1 MKTKQEILTALAH
14 SGDDKLL
21 LAGLLDKEQTC
32 EQRGYLTHTKFL
44 DLKQRALCTDA
55 VRLAGATGHALFWG
69 GYEDAER
76 GIYLFYPDYMDAES
90 AKLSAPL
97 ALLRA
102 RKRRE
107 DTLTHRDYLGSL
119 MGLQIDRSVVGD
131 ILVHEEG
138 ADIIVLE
145 DMAVHPHALRQAG
158 RKQLSLTRED
168 LSDLKHAAVEE
179 KRGTG
184 SVASPRLDASVAAL
198 IFGLPRKDAQAR
210 IEKGLVFVNN
220 TPCMK
225 PEHQITEGDRLT
237 VRGVGHAR
245 VKRSAAQA
253 VRDEFSSNMSEMRKY
268 WQNVS
273 GKACCQAGLSMLY
286 FRQYQTIKAAA
297 LYGNFVS

>member
-1 MKTKQEILTALAH
+1 MEENILKTKQEILTALAH

-138 ADIIVLE
+138 ADIIMIKPAMSYL
-145 DMAVHPHALRQAG
+145 DMVSEVYKATNVPI
-158 RKQLSLTRED
+158 
-168 LSDLKHAAVEE
+168 AAY
-179 KRGTG
+179 
-184 SVASPRLDASVAAL
+184 S
-198 IFGLPRKDAQAR
+198 
-210 IEKGLVFVNN
+210 
-220 TPCMK
+220 
-225 PEHQITEGDRLT
+225 
-237 VRGVGHAR
+237 
-245 VKRSAAQA
+245 
-253 VRDEFSSNMSEMRKY
+253 
-268 WQNVS
+268 VS
-273 GKACCQAGLSMLY
+273 GEYAMV
-286 FRQYQTIKAAA
+286 KAAA
-297 LYGNFVS
+297 KMGWIDEDKIVCEMAASAYRAGVSIYLTYYAKELARFIDEGRIG

>member
-55 VRLAGATGHALFWG
+55 VRLAGGTGHALFWG

-90 AKLSAPL
+90 AKMSAPL

-145 DMAVHPHALRQAG
+145 DMAEFILMHFAKAGRKHAAYRVHNRRVEAVLKEHCAAFKQPGAVFVRRLAVGGRQVYITAPAYIEAMAVLTNHALRGQ
-158 RKQLSLTRED
+158 RK
-168 LSDLKHAAVEE
+168 
-179 KRGTG
+179 G
-184 SVASPRLDASVAAL
+184 
-198 IFGLPRKDAQAR
+198 
-210 IEKGLVFVNN
+210 
-220 TPCMK
+220 
-225 PEHQITEGDRLT
+225 
-237 VRGVGHAR
+237 
-245 VKRSAAQA
+245 SAAQGA
-253 VRDEFSSNMSEMRKY
+253 AHKRKL
-268 WQNVS
+268 
-273 GKACCQAGLSMLY
+273 GPKPRG
-286 FRQYQTIKAAA
+286 
-297 LYGNFVS
+297 

>member
-1 MKTKQEILTALAH
+1 MEENTLKTKQEILTALAH

-145 DMAVHPHALRQAG
+145 DMAEFILMHFAKAG

-184 SVASPRLDASVAAL
+184 SVASPRLDSVAAL

-220 TPCMK
+220 APCMK
-225 PEHQITEGDRLT
+225 PSTRLRKAT
-237 VRGVGHAR
+237 V
-245 VKRSAAQA
+245 
-253 VRDEFSSNMSEMRKY
+253 
-268 WQNVS
+268 
-273 GKACCQAGLSMLY
+273 
-286 FRQYQTIKAAA
+286 
-297 LYGNFVS
+297 

>member
-138 ADIIVLE
+138 ADIIMIKPAMSYL
-145 DMAVHPHALRQAG
+145 DMVSEVYKATNVPI
-158 RKQLSLTRED
+158 
-168 LSDLKHAAVEE
+168 AAY
-179 KRGTG
+179 
-184 SVASPRLDASVAAL
+184 S
-198 IFGLPRKDAQAR
+198 
-210 IEKGLVFVNN
+210 
-220 TPCMK
+220 
-225 PEHQITEGDRLT
+225 
-237 VRGVGHAR
+237 
-245 VKRSAAQA
+245 
-253 VRDEFSSNMSEMRKY
+253 
-268 WQNVS
+268 VS
-273 GKACCQAGLSMLY
+273 GEYAMV
-286 FRQYQTIKAAA
+286 KAAA
-297 LYGNFVS
+297 KMGWIDEDKIVCEMAASAYRAGVSIYLTYYAKELARFIDEGRIG

>member
-1 MKTKQEILTALAH
+1 MEENTLKTKQEILTALAH

-145 DMAVHPHALRQAG
+145 DMAEFILHALPAG
-158 RKQLSLTRED
+158 RAAADRGEDSRRRGSRGKSDRCWRRRRVRQDTGGDAVTRT
-168 LSDLKHAAVEE
+168 SGPA
-179 KRGTG
+179 
-184 SVASPRLDASVAAL
+184 
-198 IFGLPRKDAQAR
+198 F
-210 IEKGLVFVNN
+210 N
-220 TPCMK
+220 TPPGERSRK
-225 PEHQITEGDRLT
+225 AI
-237 VRGVGHAR
+237 VRGGVGCAR
-245 VKRSAAQA
+245 G
-253 VRDEFSSNMSEMRKY
+253 VRRHLATTFSNK
-268 WQNVS
+268 V
-273 GKACCQAGLSMLY
+273 
-286 FRQYQTIKAAA
+286 
-297 LYGNFVS
+297 

>member
-1 MKTKQEILTALAH
+1 MEENTLKTKQEILTALAH

-55 VRLAGATGHALFWG
+55 VRLAGATG
-69 GYEDAER
+69 
-76 GIYLFYPDYMDAES
+76 IYLFYPDYMDAES
-90 AKLSAPL
+90 AKMSAPL

-119 MGLQIDRSVVGD
+119 MGLQIDRLVVGD

-145 DMAVHPHALRQAG
+145 DMAEFILMHFAKAG

-184 SVASPRLDASVAAL
+184 SVASPRLDSVAAL
-198 IFGLPRKDAQAR
+198 IFGLSRKDAQAR

-237 VRGVGHAR
+237 VRGIGRAR
-245 VKRSAAQA
+245 VEAFGGTSRKGRIFLEY
-253 VRDEFSSNMSEMRKY
+253 VRN
-268 WQNVS
+268 
-273 GKACCQAGLSMLY
+273 A
-286 FRQYQTIKAAA
+286 
-297 LYGNFVS
+297 

>member
-1 MKTKQEILTALAH
+1 MEENTLKTKQEILTALAH

-145 DMAVHPHALRQAG
+145 DMAEFILMHFAKAG
-158 RKQLSLTRED
+158 RKQLSLTCEN

-184 SVASPRLDASVAAL
+184 SVASPRLDSVAAL

-237 VRGVGHAR
+237 VRGVGRAR
-245 VKRSAAQA
+245 VEAFGGTSRKGRIFLEY
-253 VRDEFSSNMSEMRKY
+253 VRN
-268 WQNVS
+268 
-273 GKACCQAGLSMLY
+273 A
-286 FRQYQTIKAAA
+286 
-297 LYGNFVS
+297 

>member
-1 MKTKQEILTALAH
+1 MEENTLKTKQEILTALAH

-145 DMAVHPHALRQAG
+145 DMAEFILMHFAKAG

-184 SVASPRLDASVAAL
+184 SVASPQSGQRSRSD
-198 IFGLPRKDAQAR
+198 FW
-210 IEKGLVFVNN
+210 
-220 TPCMK
+220 
-225 PEHQITEGDRLT
+225 
-237 VRGVGHAR
+237 
-245 VKRSAAQA
+245 SAAQGRTGA
-253 VRDEFSSNMSEMRKY
+253 DREGTGVRQQRALHE
-268 WQNVS
+268 
-273 GKACCQAGLSMLY
+273 AG
-286 FRQYQTIKAAA
+286 APD
-297 LYGNFVS
+297 YGRRPPDCARRRPCARGGVRRYKP

>member
-1 MKTKQEILTALAH
+1 M
-14 SGDDKLL
+14 
-21 LAGLLDKEQTC
+21 
-32 EQRGYLTHTKFL
+32 
-44 DLKQRALCTDA
+44 
-55 VRLAGATGHALFWG
+55 RLAGATGHALFWG

-90 AKLSAPL
+90 AKMSAPL

-145 DMAVHPHALRQAG
+145 DMAEFILMHFAKAG

-184 SVASPRLDASVAAL
+184 SVASPRLDSVAAL

-220 TPCMK
+220 APCMK

-237 VRGVGHAR
+237 VRGVGRAR
-245 VKRSAAQA
+245 VEAFGGTVVK
-253 VRDEFSSNMSEMRKY
+253 DEFSSNMSEMRKH